1 MSHYRAG
8 LDCSDS
14 GSQGARLGFLLGNS
28 GVLAINAVLAHDLGD
43 TEAAQATKSR
53 IHNLSFR

>member
-8 LDCSDS
+8 LDCPDS

-53 IHNLSFR
+53 IHTLSFR